1 MVEMKQERKLKT
13 LMPTLREKDRYV
25 KFKIISENP
34 IYYSD
39 LEEAI
44 WNTFLEF
51 FGEANTSKLSLWL
64 IKNLFD
70 QKDQTSV
77 VKCNSKSVEEV
88 VAGLGLISRLG
99 DSRII
104 IKILKV
110 SGTIRGL
117 K

>member
-1 MVEMKQERKLKT
+1 VVEMKERRLKT
-13 LMPTLREKDRYV
+13 LMPTLREKERYI

-51 FGEANTSKLSLWL
+51 FGEANTAKLSLWL

-70 QKDQTSV
+70 QKEQTAV
-77 VKCNSKSVEEV
+77 LKCNSKSVEQI
-88 VAGLGLISRLG
+88 VAGLGLISRIG

-110 SGTIRGL
+110 SGTLRGL